1 MSSMN
6 DFMLIRLMGRTG
18 VVLNSLSPW
27 VQDKVIIRLAK
38 ILEQKDF
45 VEFLIPWLAM
55 LPDQK
60 IVLNNVET
68 LLKVKEAIFSVLE
81 WVKSDNVHAKSID
94 NM

>member
-1 MSSMN
+1 MN

-18 VVLNSLSPW
+18 VIISALSPW
-27 VQDKVIIRLAK
+27 VQDKVITRLAK

-45 VEFLIPWLAM
+45 VEFLIPWLAV

-60 IVLNNVET
+60 IVLSNVDT
-68 LLKVKEAIFSVLE
+68 LLRVKESIFSVLE

>member
-1 MSSMN
+1 MN

-18 VVLNSLSPW
+18 VIINSLSPW
-27 VQDKVIIRLAK
+27 VQDKVVFRLAK

-60 IVLNNVET
+60 IVLKNKET
-68 LLKVKEAIFSVLE
+68 LLKLKDAIFSVL
-81 WVKSDNVHAKSID
+81 
-94 NM
+94 